1 MKIRDWG
8 KMLWQAINDFL
19 DNTVLRMSAALAYY
33 TIFALAPMLIII
45 ISIADIF
52 WGRDAINGTVY
63 YQLNDFLGP
72 QVAAQ
77 VQDMLKNAAISG
89 SNTLAAIIGVVSL
102 VFAATG
108 VFTEIQLSINTI
120 WHLKTKPKKGQ
131 GILKFVLN
139 RLLSFS
145 MVVGL
150 GFILLVSLAVNT
162 MMDTLL
168 KQLTRIFP
176 DNNVNLAYITN
187 YIVTFGV
194 ISFLFAV
201 IFKVLPDARVK
212 WKDVWMG
219 AFSTAVLFML
229 GKFGISFYLSKSTVA
244 STYGAAGSMVLL
256 LLWVYYSSAILYFGA
271 GFTRV
276 YACYRGRNIYPNDYA
291 VYIVQVEK
299 ENHESLAAQ
308 EEVAASEKAK

>member
-8 KMLWQAINDFL
+8 KMFWQAINDFL
-19 DNTVLRMSAALAYY
+19 DNGVLRMSAALAYY

-45 ISIADIF
+45 ISIADLF
-52 WGRDAINGTVY
+52 WGRDAINGSVY
-63 YQLNDFLGP
+63 YQLNDFLGA
-72 QVAAQ
+72 QAASQ

-89 SNTLAAIIGVVSL
+89 SNTLATVIGIVSL

-108 VFTEIQLSINTI
+108 VFTEIQVSINTI

-139 RLLSFS
+139 RLISFS

-162 MMDTLL
+162 VMDTLL
-168 KQLTRIFP
+168 NQLTRIFP

-187 YIVTFGV
+187 YVVTFGV

-219 AFSTAVLFML
+219 AFSTAILFML

-276 YACYRGRNIYPNDYA
+276 YACFRGRNIYPNDYA

-308 EEVAASEKAK
+308 EVVAASEKAK